1 MITIITSNLKH
12 VQLAISLI
20 TLDIY
25 KLQSQTEKEL
35 NFSSIMMHG
44 DSACS
49 SELVMWVL
57 KEESLDSYSLIN
69 SYIFISSLL
78 IYTLNVWLQTSHQEG
93 WKNQSNLVR
102 ARLRDRHCAYAAGEK
117 CSVTYSN
124 ANSYGVGRNLDM
136 SKFNFICHFTK
147 SSDLW

>member
-1 MITIITSNLKH
+1 M
-12 VQLAISLI
+12 QFAISLI

-57 KEESLDSYSLIN
+57 KESLDSYSLIN

-78 IYTLNVWLQTSHQEG
+78 IYTLNV
-93 WKNQSNLVR
+93 
-102 ARLRDRHCAYAAGEK
+102 
-117 CSVTYSN
+117 
-124 ANSYGVGRNLDM
+124 
-136 SKFNFICHFTK
+136 
-147 SSDLW
+147 